1 MSDRRPAQ
9 WDIRSVAGEPLS
21 LTLTFVDDTEEEDPV
36 TGISACV
43 VGITSLDG
51 LTLLEI
57 ATTAEQSTG
66 VWSANWSDSQITDVG
81 HGTWRWF
88 ATITIDGS
96 EQTALAGTL
105 QLARPALAGV
115 A

>member
-21 LTLTFVDDTEEEDPV
+21 LTLTFVDDNDDPIA
-36 TGISACV
+36 GISACV

-51 LTLLEI
+51 STLLEI